1 MKTAM
6 SQKQRDFMLLFL
18 VMLSVAAGNTA
29 LQSVL
34 PAIGRSLGLADTL
47 IAVGF
52 SFSSLVW
59 TLTAPLWARRSDRH
73 GRKAMLL
80 TGSWGYVLSLIL
92 CGIALSAGITGLI
105 SPLAAFIGFV
115 LGRLVYGAFGSAAPP
130 AAQAYI
136 ATRTGTAERTE
147 ALTML
152 ASAFGLGTILGPAL
166 APFFLLPL
174 IGLAGSA
181 FIFAIVG
188 ILVALAVLRLLPDD
202 SPMPGRGGAAA
213 SDPSVSAQPSGAS
226 VIAATAARKAA
237 KVKLTDPRVRPWLIA
252 ALVGGHVQA
261 AIVQTTAFLVIDR
274 LKLPPIEAQPMIGL
288 VLMAGAG
295 ASLLAQ
301 WGLIPKLRL
310 TPRTLVISGALT
322 AGLGAI
328 ATGYANSLH
337 MIAVSFALTALG
349 FGLLRPG
356 FTAGASLA
364 VGPAEQGAVAG
375 QVTSING
382 AVFVLGP
389 SIGVALYEWIGALP
403 YLLSA
408 GALLLLALYEITR
421 PAHASPRAE

>member
-1 MKTAM
+1 MRTAM
-6 SQKQRDFMLLFL
+6 SQKQRDFTLLFL
-18 VMLSVAAGNTA
+18 VMLSGAAGNTA

-52 SFSSLVW
+52 SFSALVW
-59 TLTAPLWARRSDRH
+59 TLTAPSWARRSDRH

-105 SPLAAFIGFV
+105 SPLWAFIGFV
-115 LGRLVYGAFGSAAPP
+115 LGRLVYGALGSAAPP

-136 ATRTGTAERTE
+136 ATRTGIAERTE

-174 IGLAGSA
+174 IGLAGPA
-181 FIFAIVG
+181 FIFAAVG

-213 SDPSVSAQPSGAS
+213 SDPSVSAQPTGAS
-226 VIAATAARKAA
+226 VIAATAARKGA

-274 LKLPPIEAQPMIGL
+274 LKLPPLEAQPMIGL

-322 AGLGAI
+322 AGLGAA
-328 ATGYANSLH
+328 ATGYAEGLH
-337 MIAVSFALTALG
+337 MITISFALTALG

-421 PAHASPRAE
+421 PAHASPHAG